1 LIKVE
6 NRKEPGLKEALDLMV
21 GGFDKIANSGLLGDG
36 LKGNWSNAY
45 KDLDYV
51 RDQIHE
57 VKKREDKVDWKKPTQ
72 EVVAT
77 MEALATL
84 GFGAVQN
91 ITYVQN
97 HPDLKNLLDICATTI
112 NAASKAVN
120 VAWKVADY
128 GLALEAAME
137 NPAAA
142 VGAAFAGPELAKYG
156 IDFIRKVA
164 PSLDTDEE
172 TKKIENNV
180 FGMVGGG
187 AAGGASIGGAIGVI
201 GGPPGMAI
209 GAALG
214 GLAGS
219 VIGAVGFAFG

>member
-1 LIKVE
+1 MGI
-6 NRKEPGLKEALDLMV
+6 
-21 GGFDKIANSGLLGDG
+21 
-36 LKGNWSNAY
+36 
-45 KDLDYV
+45 

-57 VKKREDKVDWKKPTQ
+57 IKAKEGEVDWKKPTK

-84 GFGAVQN
+84 GFEALQK
-91 ITYVQN
+91 IPYVQD
-97 HPDLKNLLDICATTI
+97 HPDLKNLLEISEVTI

-120 VAWKVADY
+120 VAWTVADY

-142 VGAAFAGPELAKYG
+142 VGAAFAGPEIAKYG

-187 AAGGASIGGAIGVI
+187 ATTGASIGGIVGMI
-201 GGPPGMAI
+201 GGPPGIAI
-209 GAALG
+209 GATLG
-214 GLAGS
+214 GLAGT
-219 VIGAVGFAFG
+219 VIGAVGIAFG